1 MNKKNEWILC
11 IWRHFFF
18 LSFVTNWKLRGGKDR
33 CVSHGTVR
41 WQEYKVFKT
50 YWRCHWY
57 FFLVEVFIR
66 FVRWQYWHWHIMF
79 IVYEVFIEKWRKET
93 LLAIFFFSWERGEAA
108 HVPHTSKR
116 FSSTDCRPMI
126 VIPHCVRSTVAFVC
140 VGIKCISSNLLYIN
154 LIKWLLGQR
163 QIARGAITKK
173 TTASNQTDPMILSCL
188 WTWWELSL
196 HTANTSCAMHAWND
210 CEQTDLITCAAVI
223 PICAQMR
230 TPKPIYLHC
239 ACKA

>member
-1 MNKKNEWILC
+1 MLKKRSQPQTERSNKTWTRKMNEFYVFGGI
-11 IWRHFFF
+11 F

-93 LLAIFFFSWERGEAA
+93 LLAIFFSLEKEERQ
-108 HVPHTSKR
+108 HMCHIHQRDSHR
-116 FSSTDCRPMI
+116 QI
-126 VIPHCVRSTVAFVC
+126 VDQW
-140 VGIKCISSNLLYIN
+140 LLYHIV
-154 LIKWLLGQR
+154 
-163 QIARGAITKK
+163 
-173 TTASNQTDPMILSCL
+173 
-188 WTWWELSL
+188 
-196 HTANTSCAMHAWND
+196 
-210 CEQTDLITCAAVI
+210 CAA
-223 PICAQMR
+223 Q
-230 TPKPIYLHC
+230 
-239 ACKA
+239 

>member
-93 LLAIFFFSWERGEAA
+93 LLAILFFLRKRRGSTCATYIKEILIDRLSTNDCYTTLCAQ
-108 HVPHTSKR
+108 H
-116 FSSTDCRPMI
+116 SSIRLCRHKM
-126 VIPHCVRSTVAFVC
+126 H
-140 VGIKCISSNLLYIN
+140 
-154 LIKWLLGQR
+154 LIK
-163 QIARGAITKK
+163 
-173 TTASNQTDPMILSCL
+173 SP
-188 WTWWELSL
+188 L
-196 HTANTSCAMHAWND
+196 HQFD
-210 CEQTDLITCAAVI
+210 
-223 PICAQMR
+223 
-230 TPKPIYLHC
+230 
-239 ACKA
+239 